1 MAKFLDKHFNKWID
15 DKERKAILADF
26 PKHQYDTLQAPK
38 LDQHV
43 EDQLT
48 KKGKDPYFGAEKA
61 LYRIQEQL
69 LEVIGP

>member
-1 MAKFLDKHFNKWID
+1 MAKFLDKHFNKCID

-26 PKHQYDTLQAPK
+26 PKPQYDALQAPK

-48 KKGKDPYFGAEKA
+48 KKG
-61 LYRIQEQL
+61 
-69 LEVIGP
+69 